1 MDVAAWQKN
10 KRFVDRR
17 DGCLLLLF
25 LQATICLPHTHT
37 AGFLGIA
44 ILFLWWLTM
53 NEQSLTPHFLLSS
66 MP

>member
-1 MDVAAWQKN
+1 
-10 KRFVDRR
+10 
-17 DGCLLLLF
+17 LLF